1 MGYAFINVKEKED
14 IFKFYYTFNFK
25 KWELFK
31 SKKVIFIFIR
41 FVKLNMQEFKA
52 KLNLKDI
59 LIILT
64 LQTVKLINI
73 CFHRLNL
80 ILYKI

>member
-1 MGYAFINVKEKED
+1 MGYAFINIKEKED

-52 KLNLKDI
+52 KLN
-59 LIILT
+59 
-64 LQTVKLINI
+64 
-73 CFHRLNL
+73 
-80 ILYKI
+80 